1 MQDSALSTLGEID
14 TNNMPYFEELMHILT
29 KRLAPENQTELY
41 RSQID
46 ARIKK
51 KGETLSELAQDIKR
65 PVRLA
70 YPNAPVE
77 VTDSLA
83 YRSFRDALND
93 QDLEWAICQGNR
105 DTFDEAL
112 HLGLKYEAFH
122 IGRKKPFLRNQK
134 VDSDTEATKLPQVP
148 PSKTKT
154 CSYCHKKGHLIRD
167 CYKRKRDQSNTL
179 DQIRHGEETNVRKG
193 HNSSYNSN
201 QGNY

>member
-105 DTFDEAL
+105 DTIDEAL

-122 IGRKKPFLRNQK
+122 NGRKKPFLRYQK
-134 VDSDTEATKLPQVP
+134 WIVTQKLPN
-148 PSKTKT
+148 
-154 CSYCHKKGHLIRD
+154 YHKYHPLKLKHVRTVIR
-167 CYKRKRDQSNTL
+167 RDF
-179 DQIRHGEETNVRKG
+179 
-193 HNSSYNSN
+193 
-201 QGNY
+201 